1 MFVNNMN
8 EENVA
13 QGSEA
18 GQTVLRILDEDKE
31 RTCHRTDA
39 EYENSPDSRN
49 VRDQAIKIETN
60 APNLLAELHKRY
72 AEVTFG
78 EPHVSQTSSGAGGN
92 TDSSTIEFSVL
103 NGDNKEQIGRY
114 VVRTDSEGIVNK
126 MYEHWGK
133 LLVIRG
139 RVSDSDY
146 QYLQQLTD
154 RGQLQ
159 DELRNRLRDGM
170 RNFVIYNLPVF
181 VWSAARGRE
190 DRYTNDFQ
198 FP

>member
-1 MFVNNMN
+1 MFVNNKN

-13 QGSEA
+13 QRSDAE
-18 GQTVLRILDEDKE
+18 QTVSRILYEDKE
-31 RTCHRTDA
+31 RAYHGTAVED
-39 EYENSPDSRN
+39 ENCPDSRN
-49 VRDQAIKIETN
+49 VEDQAIKIETN

-78 EPHVSQTSSGAGGN
+78 EPRVRQTSSGAGGN

-103 NGDNKEQIGRY
+103 NGYNEEQIGRY
-114 VVRTDSEGIVNK
+114 VVHTDSEGIVRK

-139 RVSDSDY
+139 GVSDNDY

>member
-1 MFVNNMN
+1 MFADNMN

-13 QGSEA
+13 QRPGAEQSA
-18 GQTVLRILDEDKE
+18 LRIIDEDEE
-31 RTCHRTDA
+31 RASYRTA
-39 EYENSPDSRN
+39 VEYDNCPDSRN
-49 VRDQAIKIETN
+49 VEDQAIKIEAN

-72 AEVTFG
+72 AEITFE
-78 EPHVSQTSSGAGGN
+78 EPQVSPTSSRAGGN
-92 TDSSTIEFSVL
+92 TNSSTIEFSVR
-103 NGDNKEQIGRY
+103 NGYNKEQIGRY

-139 RVSDSDY
+139 RVSESDY